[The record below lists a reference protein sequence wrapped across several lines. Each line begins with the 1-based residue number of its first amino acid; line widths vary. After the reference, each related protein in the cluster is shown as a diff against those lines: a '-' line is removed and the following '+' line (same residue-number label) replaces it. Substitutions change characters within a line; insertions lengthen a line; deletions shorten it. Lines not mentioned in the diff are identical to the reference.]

1 MKSCPVSKISV
12 LHSLQAAARK
22 EHVEIVCELKMMNV
36 EKTVSYGTTYS
47 LSAETVGTFE
57 ILCVVN
63 SVA

>member
-1 MKSCPVSKISV
+1 MPVKNALKLCASV
-12 LHSLQAAARK
+12 
-22 EHVEIVCELKMMNV
+22 KMMND

-47 LSAETVGTFE
+47 LFAETVRTFE